1 MSQESDLKILAR
13 RAYLSYHQDGLIDV
27 LIGWMVLSFGIYL
40 LLDSSAIIFLA
51 WFPLLS
57 YVPIKNKLTIP
68 RLGYVKFNGVYNQTK
83 RTHLGIVLSCV
94 LILSIL
100 VITVL
105 LLGENNVLT
114 TITPLRGNGLVIY
127 GVVVALLLLMS
138 GLFSGIWRLTSYGL
152 LCVALAIAGILAKLP
167 DYLLFIVLGLV
178 ILLIG
183 AVLMI
188 LFIRKYPLALNRGDH
203 DTE

>member
-1 MSQESDLKILAR
+1 MSQESDLKILVR

-40 LLDSSAIIFLA
+40 LLDSSVIIFLA

-100 VITVL
+100 VFTVL

-114 TITPLRGNGLVIY
+114 TIIPLRGNGLVIY